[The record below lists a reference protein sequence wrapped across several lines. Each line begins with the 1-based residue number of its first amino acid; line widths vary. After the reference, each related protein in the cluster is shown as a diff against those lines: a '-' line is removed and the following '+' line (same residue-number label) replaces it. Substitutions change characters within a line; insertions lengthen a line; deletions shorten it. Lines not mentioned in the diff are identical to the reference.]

1 MDVIKHFAL
10 AHDPFRVGRDG
21 VPDDGV
27 LDFEDAR
34 RFIATRTA
42 AAGRTDI
49 FSPASLDV
57 LAEASRGRP
66 AALRLLAGNAMF
78 HAAFDGARRVEET
91 HARQAVA
98 TQDIWRDVPAAA
110 SSVTAPSVTAP
121 SAATA
126 MAAAAAATVAPR
138 ATALPFAATPVPV
151 APAMAAPLTAEPAVE
166 DDLPPPR
173 RSWWAGTPPLARL
186 AMVVAMLL
194 LSLPVVGYVVGAV
207 KDDRPAADSS
217 YLPDEGELAAAD
229 AEAPIDAAPELP
241 PVAAPAPIETAD
253 AGPPI
258 DLTAQTIPPE
268 ATRPER
274 STDAP
279 AEAPVATGAGSA
291 DIAPVPTPATEP
303 EPTVAAS
310 PRVFVHYSSEQPGAA
325 DAAAE
330 VAGNLREQGFTVADI
345 RAVPLRIDTASVR
358 YFYPGDRAKA
368 EALHDAL
375 GSALRGRGF
384 SAGDLKSMTGY
395 DPAPRRGTLEVWV
408 PAGG

>member
-21 VPDDGV
+21 VPEDGA

-49 FSPASLDV
+49 FSPAALDV

-78 HAAFDGARRVEET
+78 HAAFDGARRIEET

-98 TQDIWRDVPAAA
+98 TQDIWRDVPAP
-110 SSVTAPSVTAP
+110 APSGT
-121 SAATA
+121 TA

-151 APAMAAPLTAEPAVE
+151 APAMAAPMAAEPAVE

-186 AMVVAMLL
+186 AMVVALLL
-194 LSLPVVGYVVGAV
+194 LSLPVIGYVVGAV

-241 PVAAPAPIETAD
+241 PVAAPAPIETAN

-258 DLTAQTIPPE
+258 DLTAQTMPPE
-268 ATRPER
+268 AAPPER
-274 STDAP
+274 SPDAP
-279 AEAPVATGAGSA
+279 AEVPIASGAGGA
-291 DIAPVPTPATEP
+291 DTAPVPTPATEP
-303 EPTVAAS
+303 EPAVAAS
-310 PRVFVHYSSEQPGAA
+310 PRVFGHYSSEQPGAA

-408 PAGG
+408 PAG